1 MIVIMAGLPGTGK
14 STLAQA
20 LAARL
25 SGRVISKDS
34 VRHALFS
41 EAEIEYSTE
50 QDDFVMQVMLR
61 TANWLL
67 QKSPARIVFLDGRPF
82 SRRYQLDLVLKA
94 CADMGQPWCILECVC
109 SEETAHK
116 RITDQASSSE
126 HPAANRDLRL
136 YQEVKARFEPITLPK
151 TVLDT
156 DRPLDECVEE
166 ALAAI
171 QRATAG

>member
-20 LAARL
+20 LATRL

-34 VRHALFS
+34 VRHALFP

-61 TANWLL
+61 TAGWVL
-67 QKSPARIVFLDGRPF
+67 QKEPARLVFLDGRPF

-94 CADMGQPWCILECVC
+94 CGDMRQPWCILECVC
-109 SEETAHK
+109 SEETARR
-116 RITDQASSSE
+116 RIEGQTAAGE
-126 HPAANRDLRL
+126 HPAGNRGVEL
-136 YQEVKARFEPITLPK
+136 YQRIKDQFEPITLPK
-151 TVLDT
+151 TVIDT
-156 DRPLDECVEE
+156 DQPFQACEE
-166 ALAAI
+166 IAI
-171 QRATAG
+171 TAIRKAERS

>member
-14 STLAQA
+14 STLAQV

-61 TANWLL
+61 TA
-67 QKSPARIVFLDGRPF
+67 A
-82 SRRYQLDLVLKA
+82 
-94 CADMGQPWCILECVC
+94 
-109 SEETAHK
+109 
-116 RITDQASSSE
+116 
-126 HPAANRDLRL
+126 
-136 YQEVKARFEPITLPK
+136 
-151 TVLDT
+151 
-156 DRPLDECVEE
+156 
-166 ALAAI
+166 
-171 QRATAG
+171 